1 MKVCRPLA
9 VGSAAFLAQAACAST
24 SYTPRGDG
32 RIATI
37 LEDGHPALSKNGKTI
52 PANGDGL
59 EEAVAG
65 NPAAEEHARDYSHG
79 MHLSL
84 AENLIGLGAFIA
96 GTLVVVPKTDAMGND
111 LPVSSERR
119 TAGTVLFVGGLAAL
133 IVSGFQGAAA
143 QAHFTD
149 AINVYNDGVAPFPP
163 PPPGWR
169 PVSPVP
175 VAPPVPAPAPA
186 QPPASPAP
194 PAAPPP
200 ASPPAPAPPPAPQAY
215 PPPPSSSMT
224 GQPAN

>member
-9 VGSAAFLAQAACAST
+9 VASAAFLAQAACAST

-119 TAGTVLFVGGLAAL
+119 TAGTILFVGGLAAL

-149 AINVYNDGVAPFPP
+149 AINVYNDGVPPRFAPPSGWQPTSPVPLPAQPP
-163 PPPGWR
+163 PPPR
-169 PVSPVP
+169 P
-175 VAPPVPAPAPA
+175 AM
-186 QPPASPAP
+186 
-194 PAAPPP
+194 
-200 ASPPAPAPPPAPQAY
+200 PQAY
-215 PPPPSSSMT
+215 PPPP
-224 GQPAN
+224 QPPPPAPPN

>member
-1 MKVCRPLA
+1 MTSRRALA
-9 VGSAAFLAQAACAST
+9 AVSAAFLAQAACAST

-32 RIATI
+32 RIAMI
-37 LEDGHPALSKNGKTI
+37 LEEGHPALSKNGKTI

-119 TAGTVLFVGGLAAL
+119 TAGTILFVGGLAAL

-163 PPPGWR
+163 PAPGLAAGLARPRRPAGPGPGPGAASSLPGPAGRPPTGL
-169 PVSPVP
+169 
-175 VAPPVPAPAPA
+175 PARARTPTGPA
-186 QPPASPAP
+186 
-194 PAAPPP
+194 
-200 ASPPAPAPPPAPQAY
+200 
-215 PPPPSSSMT
+215 
-224 GQPAN
+224 

>member
-1 MKVCRPLA
+1 MKLSRPLA
-9 VGSAAFLAQAACAST
+9 VASAAFLAQAACAST

-119 TAGTVLFVGGLAAL
+119 TAGTILFVGGLAAL

-175 VAPPVPAPAPA
+175 VGPPAPVPAPAPA
-186 QPPASPAP
+186 VPPPPQPAPAPASPPPAAAP
-194 PAAPPP
+194 PAAPPV
-200 ASPPAPAPPPAPQAY
+200 PPAY
-215 PPPPSSSMT
+215 PPPPSIR
-224 GQPAN
+224 

>member
-1 MKVCRPLA
+1 MTSRRPLA
-9 VGSAAFLAQAACAST
+9 AVSAALLAQAACAST
-24 SYTPRGDG
+24 SYTPRSDG

-37 LEDGHPALSKNGKTI
+37 LVDGHPALSKNGKTI

-65 NPAAEEHARDYSHG
+65 NPTAEEHARSYSHG
-79 MHLSL
+79 VHLSI

-96 GTLVVVPKTDAMGND
+96 GTLVVVPKKDAMGID
-111 LPVSSERR
+111 QPVSSERQ
-119 TAGTVLFVGGLAAL
+119 TVGTILFVGGLVSL
-133 IVSGFQGAAA
+133 IVSGFQMATA

-149 AINVYNDGVAPFPP
+149 AINAYNDGVAPWPV

-175 VAPPVPAPAPA
+175 VAPPAPAAAP
-186 QPPASPAP
+186 PPASPGP
-194 PAAPPP
+194 PTGPPP
-200 ASPPAPAPPPAPQAY
+200 ASPPAPATPPPAPQAY